1 MATAAAASSGTLP
14 NVQGEKDAPPG
25 LLPWV
30 EKYRPVTLNDVV
42 GNTEAIDRLKVVAQD
57 GNMPHMLLA
66 GPPVRLVAR
75 ITTFSSSSHIL
86 SASLPP
92 LQGTG
97 KTSSIVCLSRELLG
111 EEHLGASSLLSL
123 PYSRPCKVFTPAF
136 PFSFV
141 LPLAI
146 STGAAVLELNA
157 SDERGI
163 DVIRSRIKMFA
174 QKKVVL
180 PPGRHKVVIL
190 DEADSM
196 TSAAQ
201 QALRRTM
208 EIYSHTTRFALACN
222 TSSKIIEPIQSR
234 CAILRFS
241 RLADEILSLPV
252 SLVKSSARTSRGK
265 RVDSLPSRSSPAFPA
280 SPSPS
285 IAQEILDRLRQI
297 CEAEHVGFSDDGLEA
312 VIFTAE
318 GDMRNAI
325 NNLQSTYSGFGYVN
339 QANVF
344 KVCDQPHPLL
354 MKEVLDLCAGS
365 GDLKA
370 AQEKLLRVWNLGYS
384 ASDIVGTLFKV
395 CRNHGTMNE
404 GTKLN
409 FIREIGM
416 VHMRIAEGLNS
427 RTQILGLLAKLCA
440 LQHKQQQQHENGKGQ
455 SN

>member
-1 MATAAAASSGTLP
+1 MAAAASSAACSATP
-14 NVQGEKDAPPG
+14 MQTEKGSLPG

-30 EKYRPVTLNDVV
+30 EKYRPVTLDDVV
-42 GNTEAIDRLKVVAQD
+42 GNVEAIDRLKVVAKD

-66 GPPVRLVAR
+66 GPP
-75 ITTFSSSSHIL
+75 
-86 SASLPP
+86 
-92 LQGTG
+92 GTG
-97 KTSSIVCLSRELLG
+97 KTSSILCLARELLG
-111 EEHLGASSLLSL
+111 EEN
-123 PYSRPCKVFTPAF
+123 
-136 PFSFV
+136 
-141 LPLAI
+141 I
-146 STGAAVLELNA
+146 GAAVLELNA

-196 TSAAQ
+196 TCAAQ

-241 RLADEILSLPV
+241 RLADEEL
-252 SLVKSSARTSRGK
+252 
-265 RVDSLPSRSSPAFPA
+265 
-280 SPSPS
+280 
-285 IAQEILDRLRQI
+285 LDRLRQI
-297 CEAEHVGFSDDGLEA
+297 CESEGVGFSNDGLEA

-325 NNLQSTYSGFGYVN
+325 NNLQSTFSGFGYVN

-354 MKEVLDLCAGS
+354 MKEVLELCASS
-365 GDLKA
+365 GDLKG
-370 AQEKLLRVWNLGYS
+370 AQEKLLKVWNLGYS
-384 ASDIVGTLFKV
+384 ASDIIGTLFKV
-395 CRNHGTMNE
+395 CRNHSTMNE

-416 VHMRIAEGLNS
+416 VHMRVAEGLNS
-427 RTQILGLLAKLCA
+427 RTQLLGLLAKLCS
-440 LQHKQQQQHENGKGQ
+440 LYHKQQQQQQQPEGGGQ
-455 SN
+455 SSN

>member
-66 GPPVRLVAR
+66 GPP
-75 ITTFSSSSHIL
+75 
-86 SASLPP
+86 
-92 LQGTG
+92 GTG

-123 PYSRPCKVFTPAF
+123 PYSRPCKVFTAAF

-141 LPLAI
+141 LPLPI
-146 STGAAVLELNA
+146 PTGAAVLELNA

-241 RLADEILSLPV
+241 RLADE
-252 SLVKSSARTSRGK
+252 
-265 RVDSLPSRSSPAFPA
+265 
-280 SPSPS
+280 
-285 IAQEILDRLRQI
+285 EILDRLRQI